1 MIEIVIFFIFITII
15 TILFII
21 YSEYSVGQILFR
33 PDSMG
38 KISMNFNSL
47 FGYLMNPFYKTH
59 LWTLQTLDINYA
71 FVMINSLLFYIIYIW
86 EIYLVEVK
94 IVKRRGGE

>member
-1 MIEIVIFFIFITII
+1 MIEIVIFFSII

-38 KISMNFNSL
+38 KISMNLNSL
-47 FGYLMNPFYKTH
+47 LGFLMNPFHKTH
-59 LWTLQTLDINYA
+59 LWSLQTLDINYA
-71 FVMINSLLFYIIYIW
+71 FIIIVSLLIFTLFQYSPFKT
-86 EIYLVEVK
+86 LFKVEPD
-94 IVKRRGGE
+94 I

>member
-33 PDSMG
+33 PDSVG
-38 KISMNFNSL
+38 KISMNFSSL
-47 FGYLMNPFYKTH
+47 LGFLMNPFHTRH
-59 LWTLQTLDINYA
+59 LWSLQTLDINYA
-71 FVMINSLLFYIIYIW
+71 FVMISSLLLFTLFQYSPFNTLFNVVPDI
-86 EIYLVEVK
+86 
-94 IVKRRGGE
+94 

>member
-33 PDSMG
+33 PDSYG
-38 KISMNFNSL
+38 KISMNLSSL
-47 FGYLMNPFYKTH
+47 LGFLMNPFHSRH
-59 LWTLQTLDINYA
+59 LWSLQTLDINYA
-71 FVMINSLLFYIIYIW
+71 FFMILSLILFSIIY
-86 EIYLVEVK
+86 K
-94 IVKRRGGE
+94 QCGMH